1 MKQHA
6 ARLSLVVALVVTT
19 FTPTVGQPRTALAS
33 HLPPPAEIVVRP
45 SDLPPGLEPVDEAGA
60 ASLLPDGLARQA
72 AVSFRRDAAQASAPG
87 VRYVRQVVLA
97 FDDREAVE
105 YVPRFRDLMV
115 KHQGY
120 GVVENGETEF
130 RLSRTRDEETSVVVG
145 AAHGEVLV
153 VTTVAGLAGT
163 VGPDDATHLTRVAV
177 ARVPTVDQSAAALSD
192 DPGER
197 TLANAQVGPGY
208 LEIPNQ
214 QDAARW
220 PQPVQN
226 LPGPPAIDIVQAR
239 NRRAVGDASLND
251 LSPVPQRARPAAQG
265 DSSLV
270 VFAKTLGPLLNEFWQ
285 RALAMTD
292 VDYMPP
298 KYVVVPAGQV
308 VMTGCEVPADGLFYC
323 MLDETIYV
331 NEGILKED
339 LIAGEDWENRD
350 YVIATVVAHE
360 WGHHI
365 QMLTGLA
372 PLSIVFQVNQEGNA
386 PLIARQ
392 RELQADCYAGLFTRY
407 ARDRGWLNA
416 GDLDEAREAMMR
428 AGDYAV
434 DHLDHHGTPEQ
445 RREWF
450 TRGYNHFAF
459 RSCEPW

>member
-1 MKQHA
+1 MKQLA
-6 ARLSLVVALVVTT
+6 ARLSLVVALAITACIAAL
-19 FTPTVGQPRTALAS
+19 GQPQPAAAG

-45 SDLPPGLEPVDEAGA
+45 GDLPPGLEPVDEAGT

-72 AVSFRRDAAQASAPG
+72 AASFRRDTADPG

-120 GVVENGETEF
+120 GVVENGEAEF
-130 RLSRTRDEETSVVVG
+130 RLSRTRGEETSVVG
-145 AAHGEVLV
+145 SAHGEVLV
-153 VTTVAGLAGT
+153 VTTVAGMAGT
-163 VGPDDATHLTRVAV
+163 VGPEDALHLTRIAV
-177 ARVPTVDQSAAALSD
+177 ARVPTVEQSAAALSD
-192 DPGER
+192 DPGAR

-220 PQPVQN
+220 PQPVQD
-226 LPGPPAIDIVQAR
+226 LPGPPAIDVVQAR
-239 NRRAVGDASLND
+239 NTRAVRDESLDD
-251 LSPVPQRARPAAQG
+251 LIPVPQRARPAAQG
-265 DSSLV
+265 ASDLV
-270 VFAKTLGPLLNEFWQ
+270 AFARTLGPLLNEFWQ

-292 VDYMPP
+292 VDYLPP
-298 KYVVVPAGQV
+298 KYVVVPKGQG

-331 NEGILKED
+331 NEGILLED
-339 LIAGEDWENRD
+339 VIADEDWRARD

-372 PLSIVFQVNQEGNA
+372 PLSIAFQINQEQNA

-428 AGDYAV
+428 AGDHAI
-434 DHLDHHGTPEQ
+434 DHHDHHGTPEQ
-445 RREWF
+445 RKEWF